1 MSKKYTAKQ
10 IAEIMRF
17 VLLGAFEHI
26 EALKVEINKIGPV
39 DEKTDPV
46 ILSRARVL
54 HLTLTC
60 INDIIHPAH
69 ILCPSLFGEGSKEFF
84 NTLIGNHALAVEKK
98 LVPDCYCISC
108 DPDKSKSL
116 AKIEKIKAAEA
127 KDGVTDVGVA

>member
-1 MSKKYTAKQ
+1 MSKKYTSKQ
-10 IAEIMRF
+10 ISEVMRF

-46 ILSRARVL
+46 VLSRARVL

-69 ILCPSLFGEGSKEFF
+69 ILCPSLFGEDNKDFF
-84 NTLIGNHALAVEKK
+84 KTLVDNHALAIEKK
-98 LVPDCYCISC
+98 LVPECYCVSC
-108 DPDKSKSL
+108 DPDKSKAI
-116 AKIEKIKAAEA
+116 AKMEKINAAQK
-127 KDGVTDVGVA
+127 KDDVHEVGHS